1 MNEPPAHR
9 SSANKASFTRR
20 IFIAASVCCAAVL
33 FGYFFGIPAF
43 GEWQARRD
51 IEKGWPAYLVY
62 GEPCPE
68 EEIASVVMIARYGI
82 RAHRIAG
89 CWVSDVTRRRV
100 DAYNR
105 VISAHFGIH
114 GTHNADLFEAIVNE
128 LHQKKQALA
137 PGEELI
143 ERTTNRSLVW
153 LEPFFQKA
161 LMSLSIDEL
170 GAHFR
175 VRPHGGG
182 SFFIRLSEGKYLEEF
197 RLTRAGDVFNSPG
210 KHESRKFTATRIAPD
225 GITLGYEIRF
235 TLDSFETKLVTI
247 DEGEFTLRPFKGE

>member
-1 MNEPPAHR
+1 MNEPPAPR
-9 SSANKASFTRR
+9 SVEKKTSFTRR
-20 IFIAASVCCAAVL
+20 VVTAVSVCCVAGL

-51 IEKGWPAYLVY
+51 IEDGRPAYLVY
-62 GEPCPE
+62 GESFPE
-68 EEIASVVMIARYGI
+68 EEIASVVMLARYGI

-100 DAYNR
+100 DAYNQT
-105 VISAHFGIH
+105 VSAHFGFQATN
-114 GTHNADLFEAIVNE
+114 GTGVFEAITYE
-128 LHQKKQALA
+128 LHKKKQALA
-137 PGEELI
+137 PGEDLI
-143 ERTTNRSLVW
+143 ERTTNRNLVW

-175 VRPHGGG
+175 VRPDGGG
-182 SFFIRLSEGKYLEEF
+182 SFFIHQSEGKNLEEF
-197 RLTRAGDVFNSPG
+197 RLTRAGDVFTSPD
-210 KHESRKFTATRIAPD
+210 KHGSRKFTVKRIGRD
-225 GITLGYEIRF
+225 GITLGYVSKF
-235 TLDSFETKLVTI
+235 HHHSFWANIVTI